1 MLKFALLAV
10 AAAILVAIG
19 LILLPTAHGPRQ
31 EARIIAPSDTG
42 GPPDGF
48 VIHDAPPAAPS
59 APAAPG
65 DLAAA
70 IQRLRDTAPKPD
82 PAAAPAP
89 DATPVLLPTV
99 VTPAPP
105 PAAPPPPAPL
115 PANRWTSV
123 TGQGTRWR
131 MARSGDGFTVSVDL
145 GGGQVADIHVLPAF
159 ANLDPAAVNVR
170 VDYLKDTIL
179 QNFTAKSG
187 SYTFARDGSVSVGP

>member
-10 AAAILVAIG
+10 AAAILIAIG

-31 EARIIAPSDTG
+31 EARIIAPGDTG
-42 GPPDGF
+42 APPAGF
-48 VIHDAPPAAPS
+48 VIHDTPPAAPS
-59 APAAPG
+59 ASAAPG
-65 DLAAA
+65 DLAAV
-70 IQRLRDTAPKPD
+70 IQRLRDNAPKPD
-82 PAAAPAP
+82 PAAAPDPVAAP
-89 DATPVLLPTV
+89 LPTV
-99 VTPAPP
+99 VMPAPP
-105 PAAPPPPAPL
+105 PAAPAPPPAP
-115 PANRWTSV
+115 PASRWTSV

-131 MARSGDGFTVSVDL
+131 MVRSGDGFTVSVDL

-159 ANLDPAAVNVR
+159 ASLDPAAVNLR